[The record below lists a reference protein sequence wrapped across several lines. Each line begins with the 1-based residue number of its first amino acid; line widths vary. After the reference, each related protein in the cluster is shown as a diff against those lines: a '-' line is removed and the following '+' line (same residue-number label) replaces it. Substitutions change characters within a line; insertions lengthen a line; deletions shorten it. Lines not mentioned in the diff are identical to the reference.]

1 MGVEAAGKLDI
12 GNSGILYCGVK
23 PAGITVDTCSH
34 SGADEFGGLSAYFF
48 VGEGLDLWG
57 KIDYSCE

>member
-34 SGADEFGGLSAYFF
+34 SGADEFGGLSAYF
-48 VGEGLDLWG
+48 L
-57 KIDYSCE
+57 